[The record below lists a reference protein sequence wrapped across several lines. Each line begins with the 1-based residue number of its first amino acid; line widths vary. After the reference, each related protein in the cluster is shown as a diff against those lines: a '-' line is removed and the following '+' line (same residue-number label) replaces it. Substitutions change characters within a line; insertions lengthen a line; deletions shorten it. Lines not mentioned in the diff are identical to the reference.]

1 MKNRVETL
9 INLFVACLLLGL
21 LVTNARS
28 EIDKHTIAVWL
39 FEEGKGNKVEDVSGN
54 GHDGKLTGKPK
65 WVGSKF
71 GKGLSLPG
79 DASGYVVVESS
90 QKLKVKQLTIE
101 ALIMPTKP
109 TGKWQGI
116 ICKQKA
122 GCGNR
127 NYGIWVH
134 ADNNKL
140 HAQIGSGGACDFSI
154 DGDSI
159 ITDKK
164 WHYVAFTYDGK
175 IGRTYVDG
183 KLESEKA
190 YGKEPFFSDD
200 PITIGVPNLNNAN
213 GFLGVIDEA
222 RISNVARTEKEI
234 NQALK
239 IGFAKLLDVQPK
251 GKLTPVWG
259 NLKANS

>member
-1 MKNRVETL
+1 MKNRVETF
-9 INLFVACLLLGL
+9 INLFVVCLLLGL
-21 LVTNARS
+21 LVTNARA

-134 ADNNKL
+134 SSENVLLTFTEVKLDYNN
-140 HAQIGSGGACDFSI
+140 SI
-154 DGDSI
+154 YYNPAHEMQ
-159 ITDKK
+159 TRKR
-164 WHYVAFTYDGK
+164 WTQV
-175 IGRTYVDG
+175 
-183 KLESEKA
+183 
-190 YGKEPFFSDD
+190 
-200 PITIGVPNLNNAN
+200 
-213 GFLGVIDEA
+213 
-222 RISNVARTEKEI
+222 
-234 NQALK
+234 
-239 IGFAKLLDVQPK
+239 
-251 GKLTPVWG
+251 
-259 NLKANS
+259 

>member
-122 GCGNR
+122 T
-127 NYGIWVH
+127 
-134 ADNNKL
+134 
-140 HAQIGSGGACDFSI
+140 AQFIARHIYHFYIKDELPVPQ
-154 DGDSI
+154 
-159 ITDKK
+159 
-164 WHYVAFTYDGK
+164 WPH
-175 IGRTYVDG
+175 
-183 KLESEKA
+183 E
-190 YGKEPFFSDD
+190 D
-200 PITIGVPNLNNAN
+200 PIDPNAIEFIIESYFKHKYNIKEVLRDLFKSEYFKTEAIYNKRIKNPLFIGLNLI
-213 GFLGVIDEA
+213 FL
-222 RISNVARTEKEI
+222 
-234 NQALK
+234 
-239 IGFAKLLDVQPK
+239 LLLFK
-251 GKLTPVWG
+251 
-259 NLKANS
+259 SS

>member
-1 MKNRVETL
+1 
-9 INLFVACLLLGL
+9 
-21 LVTNARS
+21 
-28 EIDKHTIAVWL
+28 
-39 FEEGKGNKVEDVSGN
+39 
-54 GHDGKLTGKPK
+54 
-65 WVGSKF
+65 
-71 GKGLSLPG
+71 
-79 DASGYVVVESS
+79 
-90 QKLKVKQLTIE
+90 
-101 ALIMPTKP
+101 MPTKP
-109 TGKWQGI
+109 AGKWQGI

-134 ADNNKL
+134 SSENVL
-140 HAQIGSGGACDFSI
+140 HAEIGNGGCDFTL
-154 DGDSI
+154 DGKSV

-164 WHYVAFTYDGK
+164 WRHVAFAYDGK
-175 IGRTYVDG
+175 MRRTYVDG

-190 YGKEPFFSDD
+190 HGKEPFFSDD
-200 PITIGVPNLNNAN
+200 PITVGVPNLNNAN

-234 NQALK
+234 NQAMK